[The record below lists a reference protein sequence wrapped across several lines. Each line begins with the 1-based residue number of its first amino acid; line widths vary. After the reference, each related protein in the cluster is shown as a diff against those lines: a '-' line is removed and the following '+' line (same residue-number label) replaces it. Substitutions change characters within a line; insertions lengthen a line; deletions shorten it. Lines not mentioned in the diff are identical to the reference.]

1 MGTDRRIPPLRAGR
15 RAAGAALLGW
25 LDDERAP
32 RLCRVSGPP
41 GSGKTHLLAWLVAGC
56 TTPETPPAQRL
67 NAVVPADGLS
77 LRGLVWQLGKQLE
90 IPARNQDD
98 LLAALAADP
107 RRTVICVP
115 QLDRAVAPIRIVYE
129 FLNPLLELEH
139 VRLVVESDTDSLEAG
154 AFTVVPT
161 PAVLELDDPQW
172 TDRDRFAQWCAQQDA
187 DPDGYPNPGRALGVE
202 PAAPRPFAELLA
214 RVPNGPDGAPD
225 LPAAGEPLLTE
236 LWTAAAHE
244 RDPGPLTAD
253 PLLSVLAH
261 PVAVT
266 AGLETADGP
275 LAAAWDA
282 AGPGLIDT
290 PDAAQRAHLLRT
302 RLLGSDGAA
311 AARLGSAPSAWTARW
326 AHWEP
331 GAATVSAPGAGP
343 YRQQWLLADGTGT
356 VRTLAPLNGD
366 TLGRIPVPGPKPLRG
381 IAATEGGSL
390 VLLDTWGGIEL
401 VAPADPAP
409 GLDPYALDAALARLR
424 SAVGGEATVLAGVPG
439 LAAAA
444 PALGDTSGAV
454 HWYDSGDVHS
464 RPLHAGP
471 VTALAGAALGTDPA
485 DPGPALLASGGF
497 DGAVR
502 LWGPGGDPMPDPADR
517 RPCAVAAVA
526 LGTGPA
532 GLVVAAAWADGLI
545 RIRRPEQPGGPLD
558 LRLGSRVW
566 TLALVGD
573 TLLAGLDDGLVA
585 VRLRQP

>member
-32 RLCRVSGPP
+32 RLCRVSGSP
-41 GSGKTHLLAWLVAGC
+41 GSGRTHLLAWLVTGC

-77 LRGLVWQLGKQLE
+77 LRGLVWQLARQLE
-90 IPARNQDD
+90 VPARTPDD
-98 LLAALAADP
+98 LIAALAADP

-115 QLDRAVAPIRIVYE
+115 ELDRAVAPIRIVYE

-139 VRLVVESDTDSLEAG
+139 VRLLVEASTDSLEAG

-187 DPDGYPNPGRALGVE
+187 DPDAYPSPGRALGVE
-202 PAAPRPFAELLA
+202 PTAPRPFAEILA
-214 RVPNGPDGAPD
+214 TAPPGADGTPD
-225 LPAAGEPLLTE
+225 LATAGEPLLTE

-253 PLLSVLAH
+253 PLLAVLAH

-266 AGLETADGP
+266 AGLETADGT
-275 LAAAWDA
+275 LATAWDA
-282 AGPGLIDT
+282 AGPGLVET

-302 RLLGSDGAA
+302 RLLGVDDAA
-311 AARLGSAPSAWTARW
+311 AARLGSAPSAWSARW

-331 GAATVSAPGAGP
+331 GTITVSTAGAGP
-343 YRQQWLLADGTGT
+343 HRDQWLLADGTGS
-356 VRTLAPLNGD
+356 VRTLAPLTGA

-381 IAATEGGSL
+381 LAATAGGSL
-390 VLLDTWGGIEL
+390 VLLDAWGGIEP
-401 VAPADPAP
+401 VAPAEPAP
-409 GLDPYALDAALARLR
+409 GLDPYALDAVLARLR
-424 SAVGGEATVLAGVPG
+424 TALGGEATALAGIPG
-439 LAAAA
+439 LPDAA

-454 HWYDSGDVHS
+454 HWYERGDVHS

-471 VTALAGAALGTDPA
+471 VTALAGTALGTGPA

-502 LWGPGGDPMPDPADR
+502 LWGPDGDPMPDPADR

-558 LRLGSRVW
+558 LRLGSPVR

-585 VRLRQP
+585 LELRRP